1 MKHFMLRSLMLLSL
15 LCTTL
20 GVNSVWAQLTA
31 FEVGKVYHF
40 TNANYTEKAMGA
52 TNPRSVAGVAANI
65 NNKAQLWYVES
76 QNEHSYAL
84 RNLGFGTYLQANGQ
98 SSRWTLASTTESNNS
113 WITLE
118 KVGSNNAFKGY
129 TYSNYGYAHI
139 DGSSNVVGW
148 TNSATSTQWTIT
160 KIDMDESEIQ
170 EALNIFT
177 SVSTIQENLDKL
189 FSDKSCTTLKDEFD
203 ENDASFN
210 ALPPTLQAMV
220 RKVAGNTS
228 WDEANSDNSKAKWDA
243 DYAKKYRIQ
252 MYEPYC
258 DPEKASAALALNQHS
273 NMNNPTGLFANSRD
287 VIYVMVEGEIKEGA
301 TLYLSYYTQ
310 HGKLGSAT
318 DGYELKQGLNVL
330 PIYQDECNLYINYVV
345 ETFEKSDNTRGHL
358 AKKRKLSQFPALKIH
373 IEGGHINGYYNKMG
387 DDLYSPD
394 KNADWEYLEA
404 RAPQKDLVILGQ
416 YMTLNFPLNDADTEG
431 NKGMRHYL
439 NDLVKVED
447 VINAWDNVMLWE
459 RMLLGVAGKK
469 AVDEHS
475 PKSPYSK
482 SDHDEHSPK
491 SPYSMSNHVIAYTG
505 EDDTFPTGYDDY
517 YNIHGLAQGVGGNTY
532 MYGSGDH
539 SGYHY
544 NTMGGI
550 IQNMPTNAGSHWGP
564 AHEIGHQHQNLI
576 NMRGEMEVS
585 NNLFSNVVL
594 WMYGE
599 TTSRVNGTE
608 GSLENILKNFN
619 KESGHYLNNSIW
631 GMTQMYY
638 KLFLYYHVL
647 GHNPKFYPRLFEM
660 LRQDPQKNNRAKQV
674 DGANAQLHLYKKMCA
689 AAEEDLT
696 EFFRAHG
703 FFKPLN
709 NWSVDDYGVSTYNMT
724 QSQIDE
730 AIAEVKSNEWKEN
743 IAVLFI
749 NDATGETIKSH
760 KGDNLELYGET
771 TVCADLGGYGNF
783 NTNEPADYTYNISG
797 TTITMDGTG
806 GVGFA
811 ILNEKGELIG
821 FSNKK
826 KFEVSAAAAEA
837 LASGRASVV
846 TLNADNSSVVATNIM
861 ESGDNETKHNLLGSL
876 LDEVKATLALSD
888 ETGTKVGFYRE
899 NALTALN
906 TIYTKAKS
914 VHDEKT
920 VSAYTPVYDELYR
933 EYANLLNNE
942 YARINITEGYA
953 YRLTNKAYPT
963 LSMGVKTA
971 KGDDE
976 NEMLG
981 LPTANND
988 AQLWYFEPGTTAGTY
1003 YLKNKGTKLYPA
1015 GASTGAVLKA
1025 DKAES
1030 TKGQNGGAAPYT
1042 LNDMGNGVFAL
1053 SNGTGLHCS
1062 ESQSYNIVGWGTDA
1076 DATQWHITAV
1086 ELDNALEARLKL
1098 EETIEKTMSLINE
1111 MASAIP
1117 PQNFKLQTEDSKA
1130 AYYLSTNA
1138 CYNTLSGKTDGQGLA
1153 GLLDDKTSTYFHS
1166 DYSGNAEGTHYLQ
1179 VDLGEGNAVG
1189 HFHFSYTIRDTNK
1202 NYPEEIK
1209 VEGSTNGIDF
1219 NELLTLTQATHNL
1232 PTNINDKWES
1242 PLIENPEHYRY
1253 LRFSVTKAWGGNVYF
1268 VMSGFGIRNPEPIVN
1283 EVYSEFAN
1291 DDDSKEA
1298 LKTQIIAAL
1307 NEITEAQQLVDEAS
1321 ADEET
1326 YNTQRVDL
1334 NDHYNTLLTAYNSVK
1349 NAALNAKKEKLQ
1361 TLIEKTNELI
1371 GECGEVTYTPAMFD
1385 GEAPLQVTEANGKFY
1400 LSTNAQSKQEGPIS
1414 GLIDGI
1420 LEGSNKSGYFHSDY
1434 SGSDSNDGLDHY
1446 IQVNLGES
1454 VKLFKFTYTNRH
1466 DTDGNYATKMTILG
1480 STDGENFEEVTRLE
1494 GLPASKSAVYN
1505 SEEINATKEYTYL
1518 RFMVTESTSTKKG
1531 EHYFFHMAEFDLIIG
1546 KPESYTVQI
1555 NQNIG
1560 EVTEDLL
1567 LATYKENEE
1576 AKSTFNYATTELQ
1589 VINAIANLQAQY
1601 EALKAAKNVV
1611 DKKPLIQLIATAT
1624 EKLAA
1629 CGTVTPNGK
1638 ELDVEF
1644 KEETAGSVNK
1654 NMLRDLYRAIET
1666 AEGVRDNA
1674 NATQEEVNAAINAMT
1689 AQIEVIQVA
1698 QQNPAKANLK
1708 QEIADMETLLTECA
1722 TNPGSASKQ
1731 LIADCQTALQIA
1743 KNVYDADNTTVDE
1756 YAEAKTV
1763 LHENFYT
1770 KLSNAKNSPAKAE
1783 LNTAITAMETLL
1795 DDCKDNSDSGIQELI
1810 ADCQT
1815 ALHTAKDVYD
1825 ADDTTVEGY
1834 SQATTKLTK
1843 LYTELSVAKA
1853 KAELRA
1859 EISKLEEL
1867 INKCLITGTTIVTK
1881 EENCDLQATSPDAAF
1896 YISTNAQTNESGIAN
1911 LVDGDMNSSFQT
1923 KSGVGD
1929 AHYLLV
1935 DAGADK
1941 TFKKF
1946 KFSYQTCNNPLPYAI
1961 EVYGRNDNADFK
1973 KLAIFTK
1980 DDAQNPLPSSTNQD
1994 WTSSEIGNGT
2004 AYRYLRF
2011 NVTKSG
2017 VVLKINDNKEIIT
2030 DEGQQLSNKYK
2041 NALSA
2046 TDAATSQSEYC
2057 FAMSEFDL
2065 TNIVDEEQPTEIL
2078 AGTVTEAQRSE
2089 ATTAKYDAQKL
2100 VDESANQADLSAKTA
2115 ELQEIYETLYAAYGI
2130 QVSLATT
2137 VEGRDKLLSNIE
2149 FGKTIGTFSAPYATV
2164 IPEGVTAYY
2173 AEQEYDRGTVS
2184 LTPIED
2190 ATALPANQGVILIGN
2205 LKNVT
2210 FYPAT
2215 DETPADLSANT
2226 FSHSATSSV
2235 VMKSNDY
2242 ILANPNGGEGIGFY
2256 QAEEG
2261 TTLKQGK
2268 AFFRLSAGEAPLSLV
2283 LKFGGNTTDI
2293 DAVTTGTPSDNEL
2306 IYDIYGRRVTEV
2318 QKGNIYIKNGKK
2330 FFVK

>member
-1 MKHFMLRSLMLLSL
+1 MKHFMLRSLMLFSL
-15 LCTTL
+15 LCSTL
-20 GVNSVWAQLTA
+20 GVNSVWAQLPA

-52 TNPRSVAGVAANI
+52 TNPRSVAGVAADDD
-65 NNKAQLWYVES
+65 NKAQLWYVETK
-76 QNEHSYAL
+76 NEHGYAL

-98 SSRWTLASTTESNNS
+98 SSRWTLASTTDADNS

-118 KVGSNNAFKGY
+118 TVGSNNAFKGY
-129 TYSNYGYAHI
+129 TYGDYGYAHI
-139 DGSSNVVGW
+139 DGGSNVVGW
-148 TNSATSTQWTIT
+148 TSSATSTQWTIT
-160 KIDMDESEIQ
+160 EIGMTQPEIQ
-170 EALNIFT
+170 EALDIFT
-177 SVSTIQENLDKL
+177 SVPTIQTALDNL
-189 FSDKSCTTLKDEFD
+189 FSDKSCTTLKGAFD
-203 ENDASFN
+203 ENDASFQ

-220 RKVAGNTS
+220 RKVAGNTT
-228 WDEANSDNSKAKWDA
+228 WDEANSDESKEKWDA
-243 DYAKKYRIQ
+243 AYAKKYRIQ

-258 DPEKASAALALNQHS
+258 DPEKASAALGLNQHS
-273 NMNNPTGLFANSRD
+273 NMNNPTGLFANSKD

-330 PIYQDECNLYINYVV
+330 PIYQDKCNLYINYVV

-358 AKKRKLSQFPALKIH
+358 AKKHKLSEFPALKIH

-387 DDLYSPD
+387 DALYPAD
-394 KNADWEYLEA
+394 KNANWEYLEA

-416 YMTLNFPLNDADTEG
+416 YMTLNFPLNDEDTEG
-431 NKGMRHYL
+431 NKGMRQYL
-439 NDLVKVED
+439 NDLVNVED

-459 RMLLGVAGKK
+459 RMLLGVAGKT
-469 AVDEHS
+469 AVDAHS
-475 PKSPYSK
+475 PQSPYST
-482 SDHDEHSPK
+482 SD
-491 SPYSMSNHVIAYTG
+491 HVIAYTG
-505 EDDTFPTGYDDY
+505 EDASFPTGYDDY

-576 NMRGEMEVS
+576 NMRGETEVS

-619 KESGHYLNNSIW
+619 KETGHYLNNSIW

-647 GHNPKFYPRLFEM
+647 GNNPQFYPRLFEM
-660 LRQDPQKNNRAKQV
+660 LRQDPQKNNRAGQV

-703 FFKPLN
+703 FFKPLT
-709 NWSVDDYGVSTYNMT
+709 NWSIDDYGVSNYNMT
-724 QSQIDE
+724 QAQIDE
-730 AIAEVKSNEWKEN
+730 AIAEVKSKEWEEN

-771 TVCADLGGYGNF
+771 TVCAEVGGYGNF

-826 KFEVSAAAAEA
+826 KFEISAAAAEA

-906 TIYTKAKS
+906 TIYTKAKA

-963 LSMGVKTA
+963 LSMGVETA
-971 KGDDE
+971 EGEDKDE
-976 NEMLG
+976 MFG
-981 LPTANND
+981 LPTDNVNT
-988 AQLWYFEPGTTAGTY
+988 QLWYFEPGTTAGTY

-1062 ESQSYNIVGWGTDA
+1062 TSQSNNIVGWSIDSE
-1076 DATQWHITAV
+1076 ATQWYITAV

-1153 GLLDDKTSTYFHS
+1153 GLLDDKTSTFFHS

-1189 HFHFSYTIRDTNK
+1189 HFLFSYTIRNNGN

-1219 NELLTLTQATHNL
+1219 NELLTLRQATHNL
-1232 PTNINDKWES
+1232 PTNIDDKWES
-1242 PLIENPEHYRY
+1242 PLIENPNHYRY

-1291 DDDSKEA
+1291 DDASKEA
-1298 LKTQIIAAL
+1298 LKTQIIDAL
-1307 NEITEAQQLVDEAS
+1307 NKLAEAQQLVDEAS
-1321 ADEET
+1321 ADEAT
-1326 YNTQRVDL
+1326 YNAQRVAL
-1334 NDHYNTLLTAYNSVK
+1334 NKHYNTLLTAYNSVK
-1349 NAALNAKKEKLQ
+1349 NAALNAKKAELQ
-1361 TLIEKTNELI
+1361 TWIEKTNELI

-1385 GEAPLQVTEANGKFY
+1385 GEAPLQVTDANGKFY
-1400 LSTNAQSKQEGPIS
+1400 LSTNAQSNQEGNIS

-1466 DTDGNYATKMTILG
+1466 DTDGNYATKMTIWG
-1480 STDGENFEEVTRLE
+1480 STDGKYFEEVTRLE
-1494 GLPASKSAVYN
+1494 GLPASKSAVYT

-1518 RFMVTESTSTKKG
+1518 RFMVTKSTSAEKG
-1531 EHYFFHMAEFDLIIG
+1531 GHHFFHMAEFDLIIG
-1546 KPESYTVQI
+1546 EPENYTAQM

-1560 EVTEDLL
+1560 DVTEDLL
-1567 LATYKENEE
+1567 ITTYKENEE
-1576 AKSTFNYATTELQ
+1576 AKSTLNYATTELQ
-1589 VINAIANLQAQY
+1589 VINAIANLRAQY
-1601 EALKAAKNVV
+1601 EALEAAKNVV
-1611 DKKPLIQLIATAT
+1611 DKEPLIQLIATAK

-1629 CGTVTPNGK
+1629 CGTVTPNGE

-1654 NMLRDLYRAIET
+1654 NMLRDLYRAIKT

-1708 QEIADMETLLTECA
+1708 QEIAAMETLLTECT

-1731 LIADCQTALQIA
+1731 LIADCQTALQTA
-1743 KNVYDADNTTVDE
+1743 KNVYDADDTTVDE
-1756 YAEAKTV
+1756 YADAKTV
-1763 LHENFYT
+1763 LHENYYT
-1770 KLSNAKNSPAKAE
+1770 KLSEAKNSTAKAA

-1795 DDCKDNSDSGIQELI
+1795 DDCEDNSDSDIQELI
-1810 ADCQT
+1810 AKCENALQT
-1815 ALHTAKDVYD
+1815 AKNVYD
-1825 ADDTTVEGY
+1825 ADNTTVEGY
-1834 SQATTKLTK
+1834 SQATTNLTK

-1853 KAELRA
+1853 KAELRT
-1859 EISKLEEL
+1859 EISELEEL
-1867 INKCLITGTTIVTK
+1867 INKCLIIGTTIVTK
-1881 EENCDLQATSPDAAF
+1881 EENCDLQVTSPNADF
-1896 YISTNAQTNESGIAN
+1896 YISTNATDSEGDIAN
-1911 LVDGDMNSSFQT
+1911 LVDGDKDSFFQT

-2078 AGTVTEAQRSE
+2078 AGTVTKVQLDN
-2089 ATTAKYDAQKL
+2089 ATTANTEAKALANESVDKDAL
-2100 VDESANQADLSAKTA
+2100 NFKTSQ
-2115 ELQEIYETLYAAYGI
+2115 LQEIYKTLYAAYGI

-2173 AEQEYDRGTVS
+2173 AEQEYVRGTVS

-2242 ILANPNGGEGIGFY
+2242 ILANPNGGQGIGFY

-2268 AFFRLSAGEAPLSLV
+2268 AFFRLPAGQSANSFV
-2283 LKFGGNTTDI
+2283 LRFGGNTTDI
-2293 DAVTTGTPSDNEL
+2293 DTTLTDALSTDEL

-2318 QKGNIYIKNGKK
+2318 KKGNIYIKNGKK

>member
-1 MKHFMLRSLMLLSL
+1 M
-15 LCTTL
+15 
-20 GVNSVWAQLTA
+20 WAQLTA

-40 TNANYTEKAMGA
+40 VNANYTEKAMGA
-52 TNPRSVAGVAANI
+52 TNPQSVAGVAANDD
-65 NNKAQLWYVES
+65 NKAQLWYVES
-76 QNEHSYAL
+76 QNEHGYAL

-113 WITLE
+113 WITLKE
-118 KVGSNNAFKGY
+118 VGSNYAFKGY
-129 TYSNYGYAHI
+129 TYGDYGYAHI
-139 DGSSNVVGW
+139 DGGSNVVGW
-148 TNSATSTQWTIT
+148 TSSATSTQWTIT
-160 KIDMDESEIQ
+160 EKEMTQPEIQ

-177 SVSTIQENLDKL
+177 SVPTIQANLDNL
-189 FSDKSCTTLKDEFD
+189 FSDKSCTTLKGAFD
-203 ENDASFN
+203 ENDASFK
-210 ALPPTLQAMV
+210 ALPQALQAMV

-228 WDEANSDNSKAKWDA
+228 WEEANSDNSKAQWDA
-243 DYAKKYRIQ
+243 AYAKKYRIQ

-358 AKKRKLSQFPALKIH
+358 AKKHKLSEFPALKIH

-387 DDLYSPD
+387 DELYPAD
-394 KNADWEYLEA
+394 KNANWDYLEA
-404 RAPQKDLVILGQ
+404 RAPQTDLVILGQ

-459 RMLLGVAGKK
+459 RMLLGVAGKT
-469 AVDEHS
+469 AVDAHS

-482 SDHDEHSPK
+482 SDH
-491 SPYSMSNHVIAYTG
+491 VIAYTG
-505 EDDTFPTGYDDY
+505 EDASFPTGYDDY
-517 YNIHGLAQGVGGNTY
+517 YNIHGLAQGVGGKTY

-550 IQNMPTNAGSHWGP
+550 IQNLPTTAGNHWGP

-619 KESGHYLNNSIW
+619 KETGHYLNNSIW

-647 GHNPKFYPRLFEM
+647 GHNPQFYPRLFEM
-660 LRQDPQKNNRAKQV
+660 LRQDPQKNNRAGQV
-674 DGANAQLHLYKKMCA
+674 DGANAQLHLYKKVCA

-730 AIAEVKSNEWKEN
+730 AIAEVKHNEWKEN

-771 TVCADLGGYGNF
+771 TVCAEVGGYGNF
-783 NTNEPADYTYNISG
+783 NNEAADYAYTISG
-797 TTITMDGTG
+797 TTVTMEGTG

-811 ILNEKGELIG
+811 IFNNNGEIIG
-821 FSNKK
+821 FSVKK
-826 KFEVSAAAAEA
+826 TFEISAETAKA
-837 LASGRASVV
+837 LASGQATVV
-846 TLNADNSSVVATNIM
+846 ALNADNTSVDAPNLM
-861 ESGDNETKHNLLGSL
+861 ESGDNQTKYNLLGSL
-876 LDEVKATLALSD
+876 LGNVKATLDLSD
-888 ETGTKVGFYRE
+888 ETGTKVGFYRKE
-899 NALTALN
+899 ALTDLQTAYN
-906 TIYTKAKS
+906 AAKT

-920 VSAYTPVYDELYR
+920 VDAYTPVYDVLFS
-933 EYANLLNNE
+933 EYSSLINNE

-953 YRLTNKAYPT
+953 YRLTNKAYADR
-963 LSMGVKTA
+963 SMGVETA
-971 KGDDE
+971 EGDDE
-976 NEMLG
+976 NEMFG
-981 LPTANND
+981 LPTAETD
-988 AQLWYFEPGTTAGTY
+988 AQIWYFEPGTTAGTY

-1015 GASTGAVLKA
+1015 SASSGTVLKA

-1042 LNDMGNGVFAL
+1042 LHDMGNGVFAL
-1053 SNGTGLHCS
+1053 SNGSGLHCS
-1062 ESQSYNIVGWGTDA
+1062 KSQSYNIVGWGTDA
-1076 DATQWHITAV
+1076 DATQWYITAV

-1117 PQNFKLQTEDSKA
+1117 PQNLKLQTEDNRA
-1130 AYYLSTNA
+1130 DYYLSTNA
-1138 CYNTLSGKTDGQGLA
+1138 CYNTLNNASDGQGLA
-1153 GLLDDKTSTYFHS
+1153 GLLDDDIETYFHS
-1166 DYSGNAEGTHYLQ
+1166 DYKNQVQDTHYLQ
-1179 VDLGEGNAVG
+1179 VDLGEGKAVSS
-1189 HFHFSYTIRDTNK
+1189 FKFYYTIRSNNN
-1202 NYPEEIK
+1202 NYPKEIK
-1209 VEGSTNGIDF
+1209 VEGSANGADF
-1219 NELLTLTQATHNL
+1219 YEFKTFTEDTDHL
-1232 PTNINDKWES
+1232 PTSKDVKWES
-1242 PLIENPEHYRY
+1242 ELIENPNHYRF
-1253 LRFSVTKAWGGNVYF
+1253 LRFSVTKAWDNKKYF
-1268 VMSGFGIRNPEPIVN
+1268 VMSTFGISIPEPIVS
-1283 EVYSEFAN
+1283 EVYSEFAS
-1291 DDDSKEA
+1291 DDPSKEA
-1298 LKTQIIAAL
+1298 LKTDIIAAL
-1307 NEITEAQQLVDEAS
+1307 NELVKAQQLVDEAS
-1321 ADEET
+1321 ADDET
-1326 YNTQRVDL
+1326 YNTQCEAL
-1334 NDHYNTLLTAYNSVK
+1334 NEHYNTLLTAYNSVK
-1349 NAALNAKKEKLQ
+1349 YAALNAKKEELQ
-1361 TLIEKTNELI
+1361 TWIEKTNELI

-1385 GEAPLQVTEANGKFY
+1385 GEAPLQVTDANGKFY
-1400 LSTNAQSKQEGPIS
+1400 LSTNAQSNQEGPIS
-1414 GLIDGI
+1414 GLIDGVV
-1420 LEGSNKSGYFHSDY
+1420 GDANSNTYFHTDY
-1434 SGSDSNDGLDHY
+1434 DGDNSSDGLDHY
-1446 IQVNLGES
+1446 IQVKLGEK
-1454 VKLFKFTYTNRH
+1454 VKAFQFTYTNRH
-1466 DTDGNYATKMTILG
+1466 NTDKNYATKMTIWG
-1480 STDGENFEEVTRLE
+1480 STDGTNFEEITRIE
-1494 GLPASKSAVYN
+1494 NLPTSESAVYT
-1505 SEEINATKEYTYL
+1505 SEPIYVSKEYTDL
-1518 RFMVTESTSTKKG
+1518 RFMVTKSTSEQKG
-1531 EHYFFHMAEFDLIIG
+1531 GHYFFHMAEFDLIIG

-1611 DKKPLIQLIATAT
+1611 DKEPLIQLIATAT

-1629 CGTVTPNGK
+1629 CGTVTPNGE

-1654 NMLRDLYRAIET
+1654 NMLRDLYRAIKT

-1722 TNPGSASKQ
+1722 TNPGSASRQ
-1731 LIADCQTALQIA
+1731 LIADCQTAWQIA
-1743 KNVYDADNTTVDE
+1743 KNVYDADDTTVDE
-1756 YAEAKTV
+1756 YADAKTV

-1770 KLSNAKNSPAKAE
+1770 ELSKAKNSPAKAY
-1783 LNTAITAMETLL
+1783 LNTAITAMEKLL
-1795 DDCKDNSDSGIQELI
+1795 DDCEDYSDSDIQELI
-1810 ADCQT
+1810 AECNTALQT
-1815 ALHTAKDVYD
+1815 AKNVYD

-1834 SQATTKLTK
+1834 SQATTDLTK
-1843 LYTELSVAKA
+1843 FYTELSVAKA

-1859 EISKLEEL
+1859 EISKLEDL
-1867 INKCLITGTTIVTK
+1867 IDKCLITGTTIVTT
-1881 EENCDLQATSPDAAF
+1881 EEDCDLQASSSNVAF

-1911 LVDGDMNSSFQT
+1911 LVDEDMTSFFQT
-1923 KSGVGD
+1923 KSGVGEV
-1929 AHYLLV
+1929 HYLLV

-1941 TFKKF
+1941 AFKKF

-1961 EVYGRNDNADFK
+1961 EVYGSNNKDEFTEV
-1973 KLAIFTK
+1973 LATFSK

-2057 FAMSEFDL
+2057 FAMSNFDL

-2078 AGTVTEAQRSE
+2078 AGTVTEAQLSE
-2089 ATTAKYDAQKL
+2089 ATNAKDGAQML
-2100 VDESANQADLSAKTA
+2100 VEESTNQADLSAKTA
-2115 ELQEIYETLYAAYGI
+2115 ELQGIYKALYAAYGI
-2130 QVSLATT
+2130 QVTLTT
-2137 VEGRDKLLSNIE
+2137 TDAKRDELLSGIE
-2149 FGKTIGTFSAPYATV
+2149 FGQTIGTFSAPYATV

-2173 AEQEYDRGTVS
+2173 AQQKYDRGTVS

-2190 ATALPANQGVILIGN
+2190 VAALPANQGVILIGEEEVN
-2205 LKNVT
+2205 SVT

-2215 DETPADLSANT
+2215 NETPADLSTNT
-2226 FSHSATSSV
+2226 FSHSAASSV
-2235 VMKSNDY
+2235 VMESNDY
-2242 ILANPNGGEGIGFY
+2242 ILAKGDQGIGFY
-2256 QAEEG
+2256 QAKEG

-2268 AFFRLSAGEAPLSLV
+2268 AFFRLPADATPSSLV
-2283 LKFGGNTTDI
+2283 LRFGGNTTDI
-2293 DAVTTGTPSDNEL
+2293 DAVTTVTPSSDEL

>member
-1 MKHFMLRSLMLLSL
+1 MKQFMLRSLMLLSL
-15 LCTTL
+15 LCSTW
-20 GVNSVWAQLTA
+20 GVSSVWAQLTA

-40 TNANYTEKAMGA
+40 VNANYTEKAMGA

-76 QNEHSYAL
+76 KNEHGYAL
-84 RNLGFGTYLQANGQ
+84 RNLGFGTYLQANGK

-118 KVGSNNAFKGY
+118 TVGSNNAFKGY
-129 TYSNYGYAHI
+129 TFGDYGYAHI
-139 DGSSNVVGW
+139 DGGSNVVGW
-148 TNSATSTQWTIT
+148 TSSATSTQWTIT
-160 KIDMDESEIQ
+160 EKGMTKEEIE

-177 SVSTIQENLDKL
+177 SVPDIQTALNNL
-189 FSDKSCTTLKDEFD
+189 FSDKSCTTLKGEFD
-203 ENDASFN
+203 ENDASFQ

-220 RKVAGNTS
+220 RKVAENTS
-228 WDEANSDNSKAKWDA
+228 WEEANFDESKAKWGA

-330 PIYQDECNLYINYVV
+330 PIYQDKCNLYINYVV

-358 AKKRKLSQFPALKIH
+358 AKKHKLSEFPALKIH

-394 KNADWEYLEA
+394 KNANWDYLEA

-416 YMTLNFPLNDADTEG
+416 YMTLNFPLNDDDTEE

-439 NDLVKVED
+439 NDLVNVED

-459 RMLLGVAGKK
+459 RMLLGVAGKE
-469 AVDEHS
+469 AITEHS
-475 PKSPYSK
+475 PKSPYSL
-482 SDHDEHSPK
+482 
-491 SPYSMSNHVIAYTG
+491 SNHVIAYTG

-550 IQNMPTNAGSHWGP
+550 IQNLPTTAGNHWGP

-619 KESGHYLNNSIW
+619 KETGHYLNNSIW

-660 LRQDPQKNNRAKQV
+660 LRQDPQKNNRAGQV
-674 DGANAQLHLYKKMCA
+674 DGANAQLHLYKKVCA

-730 AIAEVKSNEWKEN
+730 AIAEVKSKEWEEN

-888 ETGTKVGFYRE
+888 KTGTKVGFYRE

-963 LSMGVKTA
+963 LSMGVETA
-971 KGDDE
+971 EGDDE
-976 NEMLG
+976 NDMFG
-981 LPTANND
+981 LPTAETD
-988 AQLWYFEPGTTAGTY
+988 AQIWYFEPGTTAGTY
-1003 YLKNKGTKLYPA
+1003 YLKNKGTSLYPA
-1015 GASTGAVLKA
+1015 SASTGKVLKA

-1042 LNDMGNGVFAL
+1042 LHDMGNGVFAL

-1062 ESQSYNIVGWGTDA
+1062 SSQSYNIVGWGTDA
-1076 DATQWHITAV
+1076 DATQWYITAV

-1117 PQNFKLQTEDSKA
+1117 PQNLKLQTEDNRA
-1130 AYYLSTNA
+1130 DYYLSTNA
-1138 CYNTLSGKTDGQGLA
+1138 CYNTLNNASDGQGLA
-1153 GLLDDKTSTYFHS
+1153 GLLDDDIETYFHS
-1166 DYSGNAEGTHYLQ
+1166 DYKNQVQDTHYLQ
-1179 VDLGEGNAVG
+1179 VDLGEGKAVSS
-1189 HFHFSYTIRDTNK
+1189 FKFYYTIRSNNN
-1202 NYPEEIK
+1202 NYPKEIK
-1209 VEGSTNGIDF
+1209 VEGSANGADF
-1219 NELLTLTQATHNL
+1219 YEFKTFTEDTDHL
-1232 PTNINDKWES
+1232 PTSKDVKWES
-1242 PLIENPEHYRY
+1242 ELIKNPNHYRF
-1253 LRFSVTKAWGGNVYF
+1253 LRFSVTKAWGGNEYF
-1268 VMSGFGIRNPEPIVN
+1268 VMSTFGISIPEPIVS
-1283 EVYSEFAN
+1283 EVYSEFAS
-1291 DDDSKEA
+1291 DDPSKEA
-1298 LKTQIIAAL
+1298 LKTYIIAAL
-1307 NEITEAQQLVDEAS
+1307 NELVEAQQLVDEAS
-1321 ADEET
+1321 ADEAT
-1326 YNTQRVDL
+1326 YNTQCEDL
-1334 NDHYNTLLTAYNSVK
+1334 NYHYNTLLTAYNSVK
-1349 NAALNAKKEKLQ
+1349 YAALNAKMEELQ
-1361 TLIEKTNELI
+1361 TLIEKTNKLI

-1385 GEAPLQVTEANGKFY
+1385 GEAPLQVTDANGKFY
-1400 LSTNAQSKQEGPIS
+1400 LSTNAQSNQEGPIS
-1414 GLIDGI
+1414 GLIDGNST
-1420 LEGSNKSGYFHSDY
+1420 GTASGTYFHSDY
-1434 SGSDSNDGLDHY
+1434 SGNNSSDELDHY
-1446 IQVNLGES
+1446 ININLGVQTSDFE
-1454 VKLFKFTYTNRH
+1454 FTYTNRPN
-1466 DTDGNYATKMTILG
+1466 TDSNYATEMTVLG
-1480 STDGENFEEVTRLE
+1480 STDGTNYETITNLTD
-1494 GLPASKSAVYN
+1494 LPADKGTTYTKRITTN
-1505 SEEINATKEYTYL
+1505 KEYSYL
-1518 RFMVTESTSTKKG
+1518 RFMVTMNSSNTRKG
-1531 EHYFFHMAEFDLIIG
+1531 GHYFFHMAEFDLTIHG
-1546 KPESYTVQI
+1546 KEESYTAEM

-1567 LATYKENEE
+1567 IATYKEYQE
-1576 AKSTFNYATTELQ
+1576 AQSTLDLATTEVQLDR
-1589 VINAIANLQAQY
+1589 AITQLQAQY
-1601 EALKAAKNVV
+1601 
-1611 DKKPLIQLIATAT
+1611 D
-1624 EKLAA
+1624 
-1629 CGTVTPNGK
+1629 
-1638 ELDVEF
+1638 
-1644 KEETAGSVNK
+1644 
-1654 NMLRDLYRAIET
+1654 DL
-1666 AEGVRDNA
+1666 
-1674 NATQEEVNAAINAMT
+1674 
-1689 AQIEVIQVA
+1689 
-1698 QQNPAKANLK
+1698 L
-1708 QEIADMETLLTECA
+1708 
-1722 TNPGSASKQ
+1722 
-1731 LIADCQTALQIA
+1731 
-1743 KNVYDADNTTVDE
+1743 
-1756 YAEAKTV
+1756 EAKTNV
-1763 LHENFYT
+1763 YIQALQE
-1770 KLSNAKNSPAKAE
+1770 KIK
-1783 LNTAITAMETLL
+1783 ETE
-1795 DDCKDNSDSGIQELI
+1795 ELI
-1810 ADCQT
+1810 ADCGSVENGEVVEVFET
-1815 ALHTAKDVYD
+1815 AGDVTKQQILDAYNQVEAAKSLIATGNASQSEYETAISNLEDKRAALAVAKDGTKKSALRALTEQMSELITLCATSPGDATVTMIQEMTAANNAAIKLLATDELATIEATTPTLQEQYNTLDAAQKSTAK
-1825 ADDTTVEGY
+1825 
-1834 SQATTKLTK
+1834 
-1843 LYTELSVAKA
+1843 TELR
-1853 KAELRA
+1853 E
-1859 EISKLEEL
+1859 EIEKLEEL
-1867 INKCLITGTTIVTK
+1867 IALCQTIAQENSVTK
-1881 EENCDLQATSPDAAF
+1881 DVTCGLQTTDSGAGFYLSSNASANEND
-1896 YISTNAQTNESGIAN
+1896 IHN
-1911 LVDGDMNSSFQT
+1911 LVDNDMDSYFHSD
-1923 KSGVGD
+1923 KDVAG

-1935 DAGADK
+1935 DAGENNK
-1941 TFKKF
+1941 LTKF
-1946 KFSYQTCNNPLPYAI
+1946 RFSYQTYNSPFPYTI
-1961 EVYGRNDNADFK
+1961 VVYGSNDNNDFTY
-1973 KLAIFTK
+1973 LATFTK
-1980 DDAQNPLPSSTNQD
+1980 DDLVNPLPTMDNKR
-1994 WTSSEIGNGT
+1994 WTSSDITDGT

-2011 NVTKSG
+2011 NITESG
-2017 VVLKINDNKEIIT
+2017 ITLKIHD
-2030 DEGQQLSNKYK
+2030 DEELDTSNGEQLSNKYQ
-2041 NALSA
+2041 NSLFSA
-2046 TDAATSQSEYC
+2046 TPQSASC
-2057 FAMSEFDL
+2057 FVMSDFKL
-2065 TNIVDEEQPTEIL
+2065 INRVDEACYP
-2078 AGTVTEAQRSE
+2078 GSV
-2089 ATTAKYDAQKL
+2089 
-2100 VDESANQADLSAKTA
+2100 TA
-2115 ELQEIYETLYAAYGI
+2115 ERLNEVIEDKEDVEERANNSAVKDDLIAMTGEIQEIYEVLREATSI
-2130 QVSLATT
+2130 QVKLTATQ
-2137 VEGRDKLLSNIE
+2137 EGRDKLLSNIE
-2149 FGKTIGTFSAPYATV
+2149 YGKTIGTFSAPYATL

-2173 AEQEYDRGTVS
+2173 AEQEYDGGTVS
-2184 LTPIED
+2184 LTPIEEGE
-2190 ATALPANQGVILIGN
+2190 ALPANQGVILIGEEKIN
-2205 LKNVT
+2205 SVK
-2210 FYPAT
+2210 FYPAS
-2215 DETPADLSANT
+2215 DETQADLSANK

-2235 VMKSNDY
+2235 VMESNNY
-2242 ILANPNGGEGIGFY
+2242 ILANGGQGIGFY
-2256 QAEEG
+2256 QA
-2261 TTLKQGK
+2261 TPSSTLKQGK
-2268 AFFRLSAGEAPLSLV
+2268 AFFRLPAGAGALSLV

>member
-1 MKHFMLRSLMLLSL
+1 MKHFMLRSLMLFSL
-15 LCTTL
+15 LCSTW
-20 GVNSVWAQLTA
+20 GVGSVWAQLTKL
-31 FEVGKVYHF
+31 EVGGVYHF
-40 TNANYTEKAMGA
+40 VNANYTEKAMGA
-52 TNPRSVAGVAANI
+52 TNPRSVAGVAADDD
-65 NNKAQLWYVES
+65 NKAQLWYVES
-76 QNEHSYAL
+76 KNEHGYAL

-98 SSRWTLASTTESNNS
+98 SSRWTLASTTNADNS

-129 TYSNYGYAHI
+129 TFSDYGYAHI
-139 DGSSNVVGW
+139 DGGSNVVGW
-148 TNSATSTQWTIT
+148 TSSATSTQWTIT
-160 KIDMDESEIQ
+160 EIGMTQPEIQ
-170 EALNIFT
+170 EALDIFT
-177 SVSTIQENLDKL
+177 SVPTIQANLDNL
-189 FSDKSCTTLKDEFD
+189 FSDKSCTTLKGKFD
-203 ENDASFN
+203 ENNASYQ
-210 ALPPTLQAMV
+210 ALPTTLQAMV
-220 RKVAGNTS
+220 RKVAGHTS
-228 WDEANSDNSKAKWDA
+228 WEEANSDNSKAKWDA

-273 NMNNPTGLFANSRD
+273 NMNNPTGLFANSKD

-358 AKKRKLSQFPALKIH
+358 AKKHKLSEFPALKIH

-387 DDLYSPD
+387 DNLYPAD
-394 KNADWEYLEA
+394 KNADWDYLEA

-459 RMLLGVAGKK
+459 RMLLGVAGKT
-469 AVDEHS
+469 AVDAHS

-482 SDHDEHSPK
+482 SDH
-491 SPYSMSNHVIAYTG
+491 VIAYTG
-505 EDDTFPTGYDDY
+505 EDASFPTGYDDY
-517 YNIHGLAQGVGGNTY
+517 YNIHGLAQGVGGKTY

-550 IQNMPTNAGSHWGP
+550 IQNLPTTAGNHWGP

-608 GSLENILKNFN
+608 GSLDNILKNFN
-619 KESGHYLNNSIW
+619 KETGHYLNNSIW

-660 LRQDPQKNNRAKQV
+660 LRQDPQRNNRAGQV

-703 FFKPLN
+703 FFKPLT
-709 NWSVDDYGVSTYNMT
+709 NWSIDDYGVSNYNMT

-760 KGDNLELYGET
+760 KGDDLELYGET
-771 TVCADLGGYGNF
+771 TVCAEVGGYGNF
-783 NTNEPADYTYNISG
+783 NNEAADYAYTISG
-797 TTITMDGTG
+797 TTVTMEGTG

-811 ILNEKGELIG
+811 IFNNNGEIIG
-821 FSNKK
+821 FSVKK
-826 KFEVSAAAAEA
+826 TFEISAETAKA
-837 LASGRASVV
+837 LASGQATVV
-846 TLNADNSSVVATNIM
+846 ALNADNTSVDAPNLM
-861 ESGDNETKHNLLGSL
+861 ESGDNQTKYNLLGSL
-876 LDEVKATLALSD
+876 LGNVKATLALSD
-888 ETGTKVGFYRE
+888 ETGTKVGFYRKE
-899 NALTALN
+899 ALTDLQTAYN
-906 TIYTKAKS
+906 AAKT

-920 VSAYTPVYDELYR
+920 VDAYTPVYDVLFS
-933 EYANLLNNE
+933 EYSSLINNE

-953 YRLTNKAYPT
+953 YRLTNKAYSDR
-963 LSMGVKTA
+963 SMGVETA

-976 NEMLG
+976 NEMFG
-981 LPTANND
+981 LPTAETD
-988 AQLWYFEPGTTAGTY
+988 AQIWYFEPGTTAGTY

-1015 GASTGAVLKA
+1015 GASSGAVLKA

-1042 LNDMGNGVFAL
+1042 LHDMGNGVFAL
-1053 SNGTGLHCS
+1053 SNGSGLHCAS
-1062 ESQSYNIVGWGTDA
+1062 SQSYNIVGWGTDA
-1076 DATQWHITAV
+1076 DATQWYITAV

-1117 PQNFKLQTEDSKA
+1117 PQNLKLQTEDNRA
-1130 AYYLSTNA
+1130 DYYLSTNA
-1138 CYNTLSGKTDGQGLA
+1138 CYNTLNNASDGQGLA
-1153 GLLDDKTSTYFHS
+1153 GLLDDDIETYFHS
-1166 DYSGNAEGTHYLQ
+1166 DYNNQVQDTHYLQ
-1179 VDLGEGNAVG
+1179 VDLGEGKAVSS
-1189 HFHFSYTIRDTNK
+1189 FKFYYTIRSNNN
-1202 NYPEEIK
+1202 NYPKEIK
-1209 VEGSTNGIDF
+1209 VEGSANGADF
-1219 NELLTLTQATHNL
+1219 YEFKTFTEDTDHL
-1232 PTNINDKWES
+1232 PTSKDVKWES
-1242 PLIENPEHYRY
+1242 ELIENPNHYRF
-1253 LRFSVTKAWGGNVYF
+1253 LRFSVTKAWDNKKYF
-1268 VMSGFGIRNPEPIVN
+1268 VMSTFGISIPEPIVN

-1291 DDDSKEA
+1291 DKESKEA

-1307 NEITEAQQLVDEAS
+1307 NELVKAQQLVDEAS
-1321 ADEET
+1321 ADEAD
-1326 YNTQRVDL
+1326 YNTQRDAL
-1334 NDHYNTLLTAYNSVK
+1334 NEHYETLLTNYYNKAK
-1349 NAALNAKKEKLQ
+1349 NAALDAKKAELQ
-1361 TLIEKTNELI
+1361 ELI
-1371 GECGEVTYTPAMFD
+1371 NDANALIAECGEVTYTPAMFD
-1385 GEAPLQVTEANGKFY
+1385 GEAPLQVTDANGKFY
-1400 LSTNAQSKQEGPIS
+1400 LSTNAQSNQEGPIS
-1414 GLIDGI
+1414 GLIDGVV
-1420 LEGSNKSGYFHSDY
+1420 GDANSNTYFHTDY
-1434 SGSDSNDGLDHY
+1434 DGDNSSDGLDHY
-1446 IQVNLGES
+1446 IQVKLGEK
-1454 VKLFKFTYTNRH
+1454 VKAFQFTYTNRH
-1466 DTDGNYATKMTILG
+1466 NTDKNYATKMTIWG
-1480 STDGENFEEVTRLE
+1480 STDGTNFEEITRIE
-1494 GLPASKSAVYN
+1494 NLPTSKSAVYT
-1505 SEEINATKEYTYL
+1505 SEPIYVSKEYTDL

-1531 EHYFFHMAEFDLIIG
+1531 GHYFFHMAEFDLIIG
-1546 KPESYTVQI
+1546 KPESYTAQM

-1560 EVTEDLL
+1560 DVTEDLL
-1567 LATYKENEE
+1567 ITTYKENEE

-1589 VINAIANLQAQY
+1589 VINAIADLQAQY
-1601 EALKAAKNVV
+1601 DALEAAKNVV
-1611 DKKPLIQLIATAT
+1611 DKEPLIQLIATAT

-1629 CGTVTPNGK
+1629 CGTVTPNDK

-1654 NMLRDLYRAIET
+1654 NMLRELYRAIKT

-1674 NATQEEVNAAINAMT
+1674 NATQEEVNAASETLTSLIGIVET
-1689 AQIEVIQVA
+1689 AQQSE
-1698 QQNPAKANLK
+1698 NKAYLK
-1708 QEIADMETLLTECA
+1708 SEIA
-1722 TNPGSASKQ
+1722 
-1731 LIADCQTALQIA
+1731 
-1743 KNVYDADNTTVDE
+1743 
-1756 YAEAKTV
+1756 
-1763 LHENFYT
+1763 
-1770 KLSNAKNSPAKAE
+1770 
-1783 LNTAITAMETLL
+1783 AMEKLL
-1795 DDCKDNSDSGIQELI
+1795 DDCEDYSDSDIQELI
-1810 ADCQT
+1810 AECNTALQT
-1815 ALHTAKDVYD
+1815 AKNVYD
-1825 ADDTTVEGY
+1825 ADDTTVEEY
-1834 SQATTKLTK
+1834 SLATTNLTA
-1843 LYTELSVAKA
+1843 LFTDLSVAKA
-1853 KAELRA
+1853 KADLRT
-1859 EISKLEEL
+1859 EISELEEL
-1867 INKCLITGTTIVTK
+1867 INKCLIIGTTIVTT
-1881 EENCDLQATSPDAAF
+1881 EEDCDLQASSSNAAF

-1911 LVDGDMNSSFQT
+1911 LVDDDKDSFFQT
-1923 KSGVGD
+1923 KSGVGE
-1929 AHYLLV
+1929 AQYLLI

-1946 KFSYQTCNNPLPYAI
+1946 KFSYQTCNNPMPYAI
-1961 EVYGRNDNADFK
+1961 EVYGSNNNDDFK

-1980 DDAQNPLPSSTNQD
+1980 DDAQNPLPSSTNLD
-1994 WTSSEIGNGT
+1994 WTSSEISNGT

-2041 NALSA
+2041 NGLSA

-2065 TNIVDEEQPTEIL
+2065 INIVDEEQPTEIL
-2078 AGTVTEAQRSE
+2078 AGTVTDEQLKE
-2089 ATTAKYDAQKL
+2089 AT
-2100 VDESANQADLSAKTA
+2100 SANTAAEELANTSAVKAELEAKTA
-2115 ELQEIYETLYAAYGI
+2115 ELQGIYEALYAAYGI

-2137 VEGRDKLLSNIE
+2137 VENKDKLLSNIE
-2149 FGKTIGTFSAPYATV
+2149 YGKTIGTFSAPYATV

-2173 AEQEYDRGTVS
+2173 AQQKYDRGTVS

-2190 ATALPANQGVILIGN
+2190 AKALPANQGVILIGEVGVN
-2205 LKNVT
+2205 SVT

-2215 DETPADLSANT
+2215 NETPADLSTNT

-2235 VMKSNDY
+2235 VMESNDY
-2242 ILANPNGGEGIGFY
+2242 ILANGGQGIGFY
-2256 QAEEG
+2256 QA
-2261 TTLKQGK
+2261 TPSSTLKQGK
-2268 AFFRLSAGEAPLSLV
+2268 AYFRLSAGEPPLSLV
-2283 LKFGGNTTDI
+2283 LKFGDNTTDI
-2293 DAVTTGTPSDNEL
+2293 DAVTTVTPSSDEL

-2318 QKGNIYIKNGKK
+2318 KKGNIYIKNGKK

>member
-15 LCTTL
+15 LCSTL

-40 TNANYTEKAMGA
+40 VNANYTEKAMGA
-52 TNPRSVAGVAANI
+52 TNPRSVAGVAADA
-65 NNKAQLWYVES
+65 NNKAQLWYVETK
-76 QNEHSYAL
+76 NEHGYAL

-118 KVGSNNAFKGY
+118 TVGSNNAFKGY
-129 TYSNYGYAHI
+129 TFGDYGYAHI

-148 TNSATSTQWTIT
+148 TSSATSTQWTIT
-160 KIDMDESEIQ
+160 PKEMTQIEIQ
-170 EALNIFT
+170 NALNIFT
-177 SVSTIQENLDKL
+177 SVPTIQTALDNL
-189 FSDKSCTTLKDEFD
+189 FSDKSCTTLKGTFD
-203 ENDASFN
+203 ENNASYQ
-210 ALPPTLQAMV
+210 ALPTTLQAMV
-220 RKVAGNTS
+220 RKVAGSTS
-228 WDEANSDNSKAKWDA
+228 WEEANSDNSKAKWDA

-273 NMNNPTGLFANSRD
+273 NMNNPTGLFANSGD

-345 ETFEKSDNTRGHL
+345 ETFVKSDNKRGHL
-358 AKKRKLSQFPALKIH
+358 AKKHKLSEFPALKIH

-387 DDLYSPD
+387 DNLYPAD
-394 KNADWEYLEA
+394 KNANWEYLEA

-431 NKGMRHYL
+431 NKGMRRYL
-439 NDLVKVED
+439 NDLVNVED

-459 RMLLGVAGKK
+459 RMLLGVAGKT
-469 AVDEHS
+469 AVTYHS
-475 PKSPYSK
+475 PESPYST
-482 SDHDEHSPK
+482 SD
-491 SPYSMSNHVIAYTG
+491 HVIAYTG
-505 EDDTFPTGYDDY
+505 EDESFPTGYDDY
-517 YNIHGLAQGVGGNTY
+517 YNIHGLAQGVGGNAY

-544 NTMGGI
+544 KTMGGI

-619 KESGHYLNNSIW
+619 KETGHYLNNSIW

-660 LRQDPQKNNRAKQV
+660 LRQDPQKNNRSAQV
-674 DGANAQLHLYKKMCA
+674 DGANAQLHLYKKVCA

-703 FFKPLN
+703 FFKPLT
-709 NWSVDDYGVSTYNMT
+709 NWSIDDYGVSNYNMT
-724 QSQIDE
+724 QAQIDE

-783 NTNEPADYTYNISG
+783 NTNEPANYTYNISG

-826 KFEVSAAAAEA
+826 KFEVSAAVAEV
-837 LASGRASVV
+837 LASGKASVV

-906 TIYTKAKS
+906 TIYTKAKA

-953 YRLTNKAYPT
+953 YRLTNKAYADR
-963 LSMGVKTA
+963 SMGVETA
-971 KGDDE
+971 EGENKDE
-976 NEMLG
+976 MFG

-988 AQLWYFEPGTTAGTY
+988 AQLWYFEAGTTAGTY
-1003 YLKNKGTKLYPA
+1003 YLKNKGTSLYPA
-1015 GASTGAVLKA
+1015 GASSGAVLKA

-1030 TKGQNGGAAPYT
+1030 TKGEKGGAAPYT
-1042 LNDMGNGVFAL
+1042 LHDMGNGVFAL
-1053 SNGTGLHCS
+1053 SNGYGLHCS
-1062 ESQSYNIVGWGTDA
+1062 KSQSNNIVGWGIDSE
-1076 DATQWHITAV
+1076 ATQWCITAV
-1086 ELDNALEARLKL
+1086 ELDNDLEARLKL
-1098 EETIEKTMSLINE
+1098 KETIENTTSLINE
-1111 MASAIP
+1111 MAAVIP
-1117 PQNFKLQTEDSKA
+1117 SQNFKLQTEDNKA

-1179 VDLGEGNAVG
+1179 VDLGEGNAIG
-1189 HFHFSYTIRDTNK
+1189 HFHFSYTIRDINK

-1219 NELLTLTQATHNL
+1219 NELLTLTDATHNL
-1232 PTNINDKWES
+1232 PTNIADEWES

-1291 DDDSKEA
+1291 DKESKEA
-1298 LKTQIIAAL
+1298 LTTQIIAAL

-1321 ADEET
+1321 ADEAT
-1326 YNTQRVDL
+1326 YTTQCEEL
-1334 NDHYNTLLTAYNSVK
+1334 NEHYNTLLTAYNNVK
-1349 NAALNAKKEKLQ
+1349 NAALNEKKTDLQ
-1361 TLIEKTNELI
+1361 TLIKKTNELI
-1371 GECGEVTYTPAMFD
+1371 GLCGEVTYTPAMFD
-1385 GEAPLQVTEANGKFY
+1385 GEAPLQVTDANGKFY
-1400 LSTNAQSKQEGPIS
+1400 VSTNAQSKQEGPIS
-1414 GLIDGI
+1414 GLIDGVV
-1420 LEGSNKSGYFHSDY
+1420 GNANSSTYFHTDY
-1434 SGSDSNDGLDHY
+1434 SGNPSTDGLDHY
-1446 IQVNLGES
+1446 IQVKLGEK
-1454 VKLFKFTYTNRH
+1454 VKAFQFTYTNRYN
-1466 DTDGNYATKMTILG
+1466 TEKNYATKMTIWG
-1480 STDGENFEEVTRLE
+1480 SMDGTTFEEITRIE
-1494 GLPASKSAVYN
+1494 ELPTSASDVYT
-1505 SEEINATKEYTYL
+1505 SEQINITKEYTHL
-1518 RFMVTESTSTKKG
+1518 RFMVTESTSDKKG
-1531 EHYFFHMAEFDLIIG
+1531 GHYFFHMAEFDLTIIG
-1546 KPESYTVQI
+1546 DPETYTVQL

-1576 AKSTFNYATTELQ
+1576 AKSTLNFATTELQ

-1611 DKKPLIQLIATAT
+1611 DKEPLIQLIATAK

-1629 CGTVTPNGK
+1629 CGTVTPNGE

-1654 NMLRDLYRAIET
+1654 NMLCELYRAIKT

-1689 AQIEVIQVA
+1689 AQIEVIRVA

-1708 QEIADMETLLTECA
+1708 QEIVAMETLLDDCEDYS
-1722 TNPGSASKQ
+1722 GSASKQ
-1731 LIADCQTALQIA
+1731 LIADCQTALQTA
-1743 KNVYDADNTTVDE
+1743 KNIYDADDTTVE
-1756 YAEAKTV
+1756 GYADAKEV

-1770 KLSNAKNSPAKAE
+1770 KLSNAKNSPAKAD
-1783 LNTAITAMETLL
+1783 LNTAITAMESLL
-1795 DDCKDNSDSGIQELI
+1795 DDCEDNSDSDIQELI
-1810 ADCQT
+1810 LDCQT
-1815 ALHTAKDVYD
+1815 ALQTAKNVYD

-1834 SQATTKLTK
+1834 SLATNNLTA
-1843 LYTELSVAKA
+1843 LYTDLSVAKA

-1867 INKCLITGTTIVTK
+1867 IDKCSIAGTTIVTT
-1881 EENCDLQATSPDAAF
+1881 EEDCDLQASSSNAAF
-1896 YISTNAQTNESGIAN
+1896 YISTNAQTNESGITN
-1911 LVDGDMNSSFQT
+1911 LVDDDMTSFFQT
-1923 KSGVGD
+1923 KSGVGE

-1935 DAGADK
+1935 DAGASE

-1961 EVYGRNDNADFK
+1961 EVYGSNDNDDFK
-1973 KLAIFTK
+1973 ILATFTK
-1980 DDAQNPLPSSTNQD
+1980 DDAQNPLPSSTNRD

-2011 NVTKSG
+2011 YVTKSG
-2017 VVLKINDNKEIIT
+2017 VVLKIDDDKEIIT
-2030 DEGQQLSNKYK
+2030 DEGEQLSNKYK

-2057 FAMSEFDL
+2057 FAMSNFDL

-2078 AGTVTEAQRSE
+2078 AGTVTEAQLSE
-2089 ATTAKYDAQKL
+2089 ATTAKDVAAKALADA
-2100 VDESANQADLSAKTA
+2100 SANQADLSKKTSQ
-2115 ELQEIYETLYAAYGI
+2115 LQELYKELYTAYGL
-2130 QVSLATT
+2130 QVKLTT
-2137 VEGRDKLLSNIE
+2137 TEKDRDLLLSNIE
-2149 FGKTIGTFSAPYATV
+2149 YGKTIGTFSAPYATV

-2173 AEQEYDRGTVS
+2173 AEHNYEGVTVS
-2184 LTPIED
+2184 LTPIEKGW
-2190 ATALPANQGVILIGN
+2190 ALPANQGVILIGN
-2205 LKNVT
+2205 AKLENVT

-2215 DETPADLSANT
+2215 DETPADLSTNT
-2226 FSHSATSSV
+2226 FSHSAAASV
-2235 VMKSNDY
+2235 VMESNDY
-2242 ILANPNGGEGIGFY
+2242 ILANPNGGQGIGFY
-2256 QAEEG
+2256 QAKEG

-2268 AFFRLSAGEAPLSLV
+2268 AFFRLPADVTPSSLV
-2283 LKFGGNTTDI
+2283 LRFGGNTTDI

-2318 QKGNIYIKNGKK
+2318 KKGNIYIKNGKK

>member
-1 MKHFMLRSLMLLSL
+1 MKQFMLRSLMLFSL
-15 LCTTL
+15 LCSTW
-20 GVNSVWAQLTA
+20 GVSSVWAQLTA

-40 TNANYTEKAMGA
+40 VNANYTEKAMGA
-52 TNPRSVAGVAANI
+52 TNPQSVAGVAKDDT
-65 NNKAQLWYVES
+65 NKAQLWYVES
-76 QNEHSYAL
+76 KKEHGYAL

-98 SSRWTLASTTESNNS
+98 SSRWTLAATTDADNS
-113 WITLE
+113 WIQLST
-118 KVGSNNAFKGY
+118 VGSNNAFKGY
-129 TYSNYGYAHI
+129 TYGDYGYAHI
-139 DGSSNVVGW
+139 DGGSNVVGW
-148 TNSATSTQWTIT
+148 TSSATSTQWTIT
-160 KIDMDESEIQ
+160 EIGMTQPEIQ

-177 SVSTIQENLDKL
+177 SVPTIQTALDNL
-189 FSDKSCTTLKDEFD
+189 FSDKSCTTLKGEFD
-203 ENDASFN
+203 ENNASYQ
-210 ALPPTLQAMV
+210 ALPTTLQAMV

-228 WDEANSDNSKAKWDA
+228 WDEANSDESKEKWDA

-358 AKKRKLSQFPALKIH
+358 AKKHKLSEFPALKIH

-387 DDLYSPD
+387 DALYPAD
-394 KNADWEYLEA
+394 KNANWEYLEA

-439 NDLVKVED
+439 NDLVNVED

-459 RMLLGVAGKK
+459 RMLLGVAGKT
-469 AVDEHS
+469 AVDAYS
-475 PKSPYSK
+475 PQSPYSK
-482 SDHDEHSPK
+482 SDH
-491 SPYSMSNHVIAYTG
+491 VIAYTG
-505 EDDTFPTGYDDY
+505 GDTSFPTGYDDY
-517 YNIHGLAQGVGGNTY
+517 YNIHGLAQGVGGKTY

-550 IQNMPTNAGSHWGP
+550 IQNLPTTAGNHWGP

-660 LRQDPQKNNRAKQV
+660 LRQDPQKNNRAEQV

-703 FFKPLN
+703 FFKPLT
-709 NWSVDDYGVSTYNMT
+709 NWSIDDYGVSTYNMT

-783 NTNEPADYTYNISG
+783 NTNEPANYTYNISG

-806 GVGFA
+806 GVGFV

-821 FSNKK
+821 FSDKK
-826 KFEVSAAAAEA
+826 TFEISEKVKDAIINENATF
-837 LASGRASVV
+837 VV
-846 TLNADNSSVVATNIM
+846 LNGDNTTVTPTITQSSVSVNHSI
-861 ESGDNETKHNLLGSL
+861 LGEL
-876 LDEVKATLALSD
+876 
-888 ETGTKVGFYRE
+888 
-899 NALTALN
+899 
-906 TIYTKAKS
+906 I
-914 VHDEKT
+914 EK
-920 VSAYTPVYDELYR
+920 
-933 EYANLLNNE
+933 
-942 YARINITEGYA
+942 
-953 YRLTNKAYPT
+953 
-963 LSMGVKTA
+963 
-971 KGDDE
+971 
-976 NEMLG
+976 
-981 LPTANND
+981 
-988 AQLWYFEPGTTAGTY
+988 AQLELGAEDNTGNKIGYYTSSTLTKLREITTTAQEIYEKEEHNSYAAIYRALKSEYDALKANPYAKNSMFEGTFLVRNYGLKHHLTVTGDPQTKFDAKNVEEGSVTTAEKWVFEEATDGNY
-1003 YLKNKGTKLYPA
+1003 YLKNLATQKYVDELKNNTQGSVTGETGTVAYKVIPISIPGVFAIECQAGDKKSLNYNTNKGTIGWNYENDQNSWWYITAVDVDATQKARMELEKLIANTEALVNEIATYSSEGTKLTLQATNAA
-1015 GASTGAVLKA
+1015 GA
-1025 DKAES
+1025 
-1030 TKGQNGGAAPYT
+1030 N
-1042 LNDMGNGVFAL
+1042 
-1053 SNGTGLHCS
+1053 
-1062 ESQSYNIVGWGTDA
+1062 
-1076 DATQWHITAV
+1076 
-1086 ELDNALEARLKL
+1086 
-1098 EETIEKTMSLINE
+1098 
-1111 MASAIP
+1111 
-1117 PQNFKLQTEDSKA
+1117 
-1130 AYYLSTNA
+1130 YLSTNA
-1138 CYNTLSGKTDGQGLA
+1138 CHNTLNNANDGQGLA
-1153 GLLDDKTSTYFHS
+1153 GLLDESTDTHFHS
-1166 DYSGNAEGTHYLQ
+1166 DYNGKVSGTHYLQ
-1179 VDLGEGNAVG
+1179 VDLGADHKVEQFKFNYSTRSNGNNCPT
-1189 HFHFSYTIRDTNK
+1189 TIL
-1202 NYPEEIK
+1202 
-1209 VEGSTNGIDF
+1209 VEGSTNGSTF
-1219 NELLTLTQATHNL
+1219 NTLATYTDAANGL
-1232 PTNINDKWES
+1232 PNGNALSWES
-1242 PLIENPEHYRY
+1242 PTIKNNSNYRY
-1253 LRFSVTKAWGGNVYF
+1253 LRFSVTATENSKVYF
-1268 VMSGFGIRNPEPIVN
+1268 VMSTFGVTDMTPVVN
-1283 EVYSEFAN
+1283 EIKEGYEGEEATIKSALYELADAQLLIDEAIAEESVYKAQF
-1291 DDDSKEA
+1291 EA
-1298 LKTQIIAAL
+1298 LDSYYQ
-1307 NEITEAQQLVDEAS
+1307 
-1321 ADEET
+1321 
-1326 YNTQRVDL
+1326 
-1334 NDHYNTLLTAYNSVK
+1334 TLLTAANNKV
-1349 NAALNAKKEKLQ
+1349 NAALETKKAELQ
-1361 TLIEKTNELI
+1361 TLINNTNALIDECGSVKYTEETVPQLNTTAAPYKLSDNNGASKGSLDKLYDGLQGEANSYTSNWSATPTKPSYLQVDLGTGNEL
-1371 GECGEVTYTPAMFD
+1371 EE
-1385 GEAPLQVTEANGKFY
+1385 
-1400 LSTNAQSKQEGPIS
+1400 
-1414 GLIDGI
+1414 LI
-1420 LEGSNKSGYFHSDY
+1420 
-1434 SGSDSNDGLDHY
+1434 
-1446 IQVNLGES
+1446 
-1454 VKLFKFTYTNRH
+1454 FTFTNRNE
-1466 DTDGNYATKMTILG
+1466 GNAPTPTEIVVSA
-1480 STDGENFEEVTRLE
+1480 STDGETFTPLTTFTSAEHN
-1494 GLPASKSAVYN
+1494 LPPAAN
-1505 SEEINATKEYTYL
+1505 GQNITATKWTSPVIQAATAYRYW
-1518 RFMVTESTSTKKG
+1518 RFTVTKSYRSGGG
-1531 EHYFFHMAEFDLIIG
+1531 ETNSNGIYHFGISEFGIVIPARLNV
-1546 KPESYTVQI
+1546 TVDSGM
-1555 NQNIG
+1555 G

-1567 LATYKENEE
+1567 IAAYKENEE

-1601 EALKAAKNVV
+1601 DALEAAKNVV
-1611 DKKPLIQLIATAT
+1611 DKEPLIQLIATAK

-1629 CGTVTPNGK
+1629 CGTVTPNGE

-1644 KEETAGSVNK
+1644 KEDNAGSVNK
-1654 NMLRDLYRAIET
+1654 NMLRDLYRAIKT

-1708 QEIADMETLLTECA
+1708 QEIAAMETLLTECA

-1731 LIADCQTALQIA
+1731 LIADCQTALQTA
-1743 KNVYDADNTTVDE
+1743 KNVYDADDTTVDE
-1756 YAEAKTV
+1756 YADAKTV
-1763 LHENFYT
+1763 LHENYYT
-1770 KLSNAKNSPAKAE
+1770 KLSNAKNSTAKAD
-1783 LNTAITAMETLL
+1783 LNTAITAMEKLL
-1795 DDCKDNSDSGIQELI
+1795 AECEDNSDSEIQELI

-1834 SQATTKLTK
+1834 SQATTDLTE
-1843 LYTELSVAKA
+1843 LYTDLSVAKA
-1853 KAELRA
+1853 KAELRT
-1859 EISKLEEL
+1859 EISELEEL
-1867 INKCLITGTTIVTK
+1867 INKCLIIGTTIVTT
-1881 EENCDLQATSPDAAF
+1881 EENCDLQATSPNADF
-1896 YISTNAQTNESGIAN
+1896 YISTNATDSEGDIAN
-1911 LVDGDMNSSFQT
+1911 LVDGDMNSFFQT

-1935 DAGADK
+1935 DAGASE

-1961 EVYGRNDNADFK
+1961 EVYGSNDNDDFK
-1973 KLAIFTK
+1973 ILATFTK

-2017 VVLKINDNKEIIT
+2017 VVLKIDDDKEIIT

-2078 AGTVTEAQRSE
+2078 AGTVTEAQLSE
-2089 ATTAKYDAQKL
+2089 ATNANTEAKELADA
-2100 VDESANQADLSAKTA
+2100 SANQADLSAKTV
-2115 ELQEIYETLYAAYGI
+2115 ELQGIYDKLYAAYGI
-2130 QVSLATT
+2130 QVSLVTT
-2137 VEGRDKLLSNIE
+2137 ESERDKLLSNIE
-2149 FGKTIGTFSAPYATV
+2149 WGKTIGTFSAPYATV
-2164 IPEGVTAYY
+2164 IPKDVTAYY
-2173 AEQEYDRGTVS
+2173 AQQEYNGGTVS
-2184 LTPIED
+2184 LTPIEG
-2190 ATALPANQGVILIGN
+2190 AAALPANQGVILIGEVGVN
-2205 LKNVT
+2205 SVM
-2210 FYPAT
+2210 FIPAA
-2215 DETPADLSANT
+2215 DETVADLSANT
-2226 FSHSATSSV
+2226 FSNSATSSV
-2235 VMKSNDY
+2235 VMESNDY
-2242 ILANPNGGEGIGFY
+2242 ILANGGQGIGFY

-2268 AFFRLSAGEAPLSLV
+2268 AFFRLPAGQSANSFV
-2283 LKFGGNTTDI
+2283 LRFGGNTTDI
-2293 DAVTTGTPSDNEL
+2293 DTTLTDALSTDKL

-2318 QKGNIYIKNGKK
+2318 KKGNIYIKNGKK